1 MKFLT
6 TSETASILSK
16 CVGVKSPLSIK
27 PDLSSQNRRKDAA
40 LTKERWALV
49 QSGVDR
55 SEIKIKDFRLLVHNE
70 VYARFHLGAVVREKE
85 VAMGEQNPLSQ
96 ADEHVSVGTLVVPP
110 PDSVPDSF
118 LSQAHS

>member
-1 MKFLT
+1 M
-6 TSETASILSK
+6 
-16 CVGVKSPLSIK
+16 
-27 PDLSSQNRRKDAA
+27 SSQNRRKDAA

-85 VAMGEQNPLSQ
+85 VAMDEQNPLSQ

-118 LSQAHS
+118 LSQANS